1 MFWRFLLCFG
11 CVLAVL
17 CVFFAVFWQ
26 QNTHKTHIKRENETE
41 TQFKTQV
48 VDVCFGGRKKQP
60 LQNSFT
66 PHIEVHGAF

>member
-48 VDVCFGGRKKQP
+48 VDVCFEKGPQKNNISAP
-60 LQNSFT
+60 VFY
-66 PHIEVHGAF
+66 E